1 MRRKLFLALL
11 AMAATA
17 SPLESSLA
25 LSPSP
30 SPEHF
35 DFAAWLGGPAR
46 MLLVAEEIDIVNRIA
61 GSDLEREFVDWFWRR
76 RDPDPATLLNE
87 FRVSF
92 EDRVAFANRQFA
104 DPTGTMPG
112 WATARGKIYV
122 LMGPPEHVG
131 RSSRPVFIAGALR
144 RLTTWEYPHPKS
156 SHRALRFSFVPTDSG
171 VRLVAFGHRGTM
183 SAEQIDCLETVR
195 NDLVQSAEPG
205 RFGAPVNLQQ
215 EPLPMQATL
224 SQDGEGSLAK
234 ISLSLDDLL
243 GELDNGAIRYRFALT
258 SSSAG
263 ARRTVSHLGI
273 LEVRIDADDYRLWS
287 EHRLHIVVWTPG
299 PASEVSLTEVPTGRT
314 GRVPLI
320 SRAQPDETVALGRKL
335 AVAPLLG
342 GRGVAIAYFPTCPER
357 HPNAEAILVLAA
369 DATPRMADPL
379 PGGRLALALPESSQ

>member
-1 MRRKLFLALL
+1 MDEKMTSEQKKRIERLMVDALDETKTTKDGAERVIERGEELMAHITEDIGHLPIGAWCRQGGRGQELAVLARRY
-11 AMAATA
+11 
-17 SPLESSLA
+17 
-25 LSPSP
+25 
-30 SPEHF
+30 
-35 DFAAWLGGPAR
+35 G
-46 MLLVAEEIDIVNRIA
+46 
-61 GSDLEREFVDWFWRR
+61 
-76 RDPDPATLLNE
+76 
-87 FRVSF
+87 
-92 EDRVAFANRQFA
+92 
-104 DPTGTMPG
+104 
-112 WATARGKIYV
+112 
-122 LMGPPEHVG
+122 
-131 RSSRPVFIAGALR
+131 
-144 RLTTWEYPHPKS
+144 
-156 SHRALRFSFVPTDSG
+156 
-171 VRLVAFGHRGTM
+171 
-183 SAEQIDCLETVR
+183 
-195 NDLVQSAEPG
+195 AEPG